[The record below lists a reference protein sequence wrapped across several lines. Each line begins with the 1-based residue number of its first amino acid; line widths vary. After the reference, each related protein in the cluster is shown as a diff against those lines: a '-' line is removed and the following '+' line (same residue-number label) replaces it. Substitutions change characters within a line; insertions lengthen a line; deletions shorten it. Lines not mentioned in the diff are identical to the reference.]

1 VRPMK
6 VLLTGASGTLGVRLT
21 PALRAAGAEV
31 NALSRRARP
40 SADGVTWIVGDL
52 RTGEGIEAAATG
64 VDVVVHAATQGG
76 AAGGKV
82 RARYALFPPRA
93 ADIGGTERLVEVA
106 RRNGVSHILYVS
118 IVGIDRIGYPYY
130 KVKLEAER
138 IVAGSGIPYT
148 LARATQFHELLD
160 ATLRYTMR
168 MPVPMTARSI
178 RIQPVDP
185 RDAAARLTQIAS
197 GSPENGIVEIGGPEI
212 ASSGDLA
219 DAWLAAGG
227 SRRRIRNMP
236 IPGKVGRALQA
247 GALCTDDRSGTITWR
262 HWLDEHMGERT

>member
-1 VRPMK
+1 MK
-6 VLLTGASGTLGVRLT
+6 VLLTGASGTLGEHLT
-21 PALRAAGAEV
+21 PALRAAGADV
-31 NALSRRARP
+31 TAVSRRARA
-40 SADGVTWIVGDL
+40 STDGVAWVVGDL
-52 RTGEGIEAAATG
+52 RTGEGIEAAVTG
-64 VDVVVHAATQGG
+64 SDVVVHAATQAG

-106 RRNGVSHILYVS
+106 RRSGVSHLLYVS
-118 IVGIDRIGYPYY
+118 IVGIDRVGYPYY

-160 ATLRYTMR
+160 ATLRYAMR

-185 RDAAARLTQIAS
+185 RDVAGRLVPLVL
-197 GSPENGIVEIGGPEI
+197 GSPANRVVEIGGPEV
-212 ASSGDLA
+212 ASGGEIA
-219 DAWLAAGG
+219 DAWLAARG

-247 GALCTDDRSGTITWR
+247 GVLCTDDRSGTITWQR
-262 HWLDEHMGERT
+262 WLDEHVGEGT